1 MNRPLFVTGIGT
13 NVGKTIVSAIL
24 AQQLKADYWKPVQ
37 AGDLNCSDRDTV
49 SSLVSNEHTVF
60 HPETYRFQ
68 LAASPHQAAQV
79 EDVKIKLTD
88 FILPVTK
95 KHLII
100 EGAGGL
106 MVPLSNQFRMI
117 ELIQHF
123 KAAAILVIRNYL
135 GCINHS
141 LLSMEALSSRNIPL
155 QAVIINGEMD
165 DVTANI
171 LYNFFP
177 ADTVFANTPEFTTL
191 NKQAILR
198 CQALLTEKNLCLK
211 NQTNESNNNH

>member
-1 MNRPLFVTGIGT
+1 MNKPLFVTGIGT
-13 NVGKTIVSAIL
+13 GVGKTIVSAVL
-24 AQQLKADYWKPVQ
+24 TEQLKADYWKPVQ

-49 SSLVSNEHTVF
+49 SGLVSHQHAVF

-79 EDVKIKLTD
+79 ENVKIKITD
-88 FILPVTK
+88 FTLPLTE
-95 KHLII
+95 KHLVI

-106 MVPLSNQFRMI
+106 MVPLSDQFRMI

-123 KAAAILVIRNYL
+123 QAAAVLVIRNYL
-135 GCINHS
+135 GCINHA

-165 DVTANI
+165 YATENI
-171 LYNFFP
+171 LQSYFP
-177 ADTVFANTPEFTTL
+177 ADTVFAKVPEFITL
-191 NKQAILR
+191 NKQSIQR
-198 CQALLTEKNLCLK
+198 SPTLLTTKSIKLK
-211 NQTNESNNNH
+211 NHTNESKK